1 MDEDDLD
8 YEQSDDEDL
17 SDIDDSDLL
26 NRLEA
31 KYGKI
36 SSNNDKSNEEENDDS
51 SWTSKCFIH
60 SYYSFT
66 DFLLFWL
73 SYSDSVFLQTFN
85 LYIINNSLWLTL

>member
-1 MDEDDLD
+1 MKLLCQTGDELMDEDDLD
-8 YEQSDDEDL
+8 YEQSDEDL

-36 SSNNDKSNEEENDDS
+36 SNNDKSNEEENDDG

-60 SYYSFT
+60 SIPFT
-66 DFLLFWL
+66 
-73 SYSDSVFLQTFN
+73 SVFV
-85 LYIINNSLWLTL
+85 IIYFH